1 MLSRHV
7 HLTGVAGVSAEEGQ
21 LRQNI
26 LMYCHC

>member
-1 MLSRHV
+1 MLSPHGR
-7 HLTGVAGVSAEEGQ
+7 LTGVVGVSAEEGQ